1 MNSVSITATSKPKSI
16 QFSLQVQTNL
26 SELTKVLNWFET
38 VVSTGLPSKVRS
50 ECEIAI
56 AEGFTNAV
64 RHAHKQMPR
73 TTPIV
78 IEVNLYSHLIKIK
91 IWDCGKPFNLQA
103 KLDLIHQDSHSPL
116 EKENGR
122 GLELIEKLTDSMR
135 YLRRENKR
143 NCLILKKQY

>member
-1 MNSVSITATSKPKSI
+1 MNPVSITANKNSKSV

-26 SELTKVLNWFET
+26 NELTKVLNWFET
-38 VVSTGLPSKVRS
+38 VVSAELPTKIRS

-91 IWDCGKPFNLQA
+91 IWDWGKPFNLKAQ
-103 KLDLIHQDSHSPL
+103 LRLIHQDPHSPI
-116 EKENGR
+116 EKEHGR

-135 YLRRENKR
+135 YLRRENRR